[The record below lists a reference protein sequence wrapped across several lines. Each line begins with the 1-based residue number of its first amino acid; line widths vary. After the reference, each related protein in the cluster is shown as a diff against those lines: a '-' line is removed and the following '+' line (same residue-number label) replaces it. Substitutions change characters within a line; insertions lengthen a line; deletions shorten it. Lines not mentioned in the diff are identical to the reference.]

1 MAIHWNKGVGGRN
14 ERKQQEIF
22 HMMDVFISFTVLRI
36 LLVYTYVKIYQ
47 ISAYM
52 YKFIAC

>member
-22 HMMDVFISFTVLRI
+22 LVMDVFISLTV
-36 LLVYTYVKIYQ
+36 
-47 ISAYM
+47 
-52 YKFIAC
+52 